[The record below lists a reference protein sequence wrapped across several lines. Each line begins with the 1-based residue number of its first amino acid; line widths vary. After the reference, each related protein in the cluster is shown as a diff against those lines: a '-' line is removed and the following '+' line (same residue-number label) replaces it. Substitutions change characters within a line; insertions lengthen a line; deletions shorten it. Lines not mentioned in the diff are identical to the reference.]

1 MFPLGGEGQEIEKMQ
16 KQEKIRIDK
25 WLWAVRIFKTRS
37 QAAEACKKRNVFI
50 NGEAVKP
57 AREVQIGD
65 TVGVKRSP
73 ITYEYKVLEISGK
86 RMGAKLVPN
95 FMTDITPQSQLDLL
109 RATKVSGFEYRDK
122 GLGRPT
128 KLQRRMIDKLKRID

>member
-1 MFPLGGEGQEIEKMQ
+1 MQQED
-16 KQEKIRIDK
+16 KIRIDK

-37 QAAEACKKRNVFI
+37 QAAEACKKRHIFI

-57 AREVQIGD
+57 SREVQIGD

-73 ITYEYKVLEISGK
+73 ITYEYKVLAVSSK
-86 RMGAKLVPN
+86 RMGAKLTAGFVK
-95 FMTDITPQSQLDLL
+95 DVTPQEQLDFLE
-109 RATKVSGFEYRDK
+109 ATKVRGFEYRDK

-128 KLQRRMIDKLKRID
+128 KLQRRMIDKLKRME